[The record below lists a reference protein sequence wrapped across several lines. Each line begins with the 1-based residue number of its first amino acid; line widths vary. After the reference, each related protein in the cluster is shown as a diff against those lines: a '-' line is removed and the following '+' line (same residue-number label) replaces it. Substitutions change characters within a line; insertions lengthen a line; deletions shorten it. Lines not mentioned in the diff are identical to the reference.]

1 MVVVCN
7 PILHNTY
14 IVKRVVT
21 RLLQARSNYCSLDI
35 NTVKMIKSDIQRLDA
50 KRRHV
55 NERKKQFAVAVYKQ
69 QNYPHRLNFY
79 ELPPTSEISLEDF
92 EKWAIHR
99 LRSKYIHT
107 DRLLR
112 LTEHLSSR

>member
-1 MVVVCN
+1 
-7 PILHNTY
+7 
-14 IVKRVVT
+14 
-21 RLLQARSNYCSLDI
+21 
-35 NTVKMIKSDIQRLDA
+35 MIKSDIQRLDA

-69 QNYPHRLNFY
+69 QDYPHRLNFY

-99 LRSKYIHT
+99 LRILAEIEACSFRNKTPQETAAHIEPLLKKYLPLSANSAAAGGVI
-107 DRLLR
+107 DQRLR
-112 LTEHLSSR
+112 DER